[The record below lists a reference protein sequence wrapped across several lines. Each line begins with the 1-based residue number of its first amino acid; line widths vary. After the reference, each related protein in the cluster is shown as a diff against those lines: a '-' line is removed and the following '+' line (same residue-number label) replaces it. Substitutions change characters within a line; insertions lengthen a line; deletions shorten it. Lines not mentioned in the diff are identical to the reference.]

1 MSLSK
6 FFRRNYWDL
15 ERTRELEAHI
25 AFETDENIARGMTP
39 DEARR
44 TAYIKFGS
52 PTRVREEIWR
62 NNSLATLEH
71 FLRDLQYAWRTLSR
85 NPGYALVA
93 VLTLGLGI
101 GANTA
106 IFTVVNGVLLRPLP
120 YAESGRIVHL
130 QQKAPK
136 VSPDPFGFSVLEIED
151 YREQGR
157 AFSDLAEYH
166 SMTFTVL
173 GTNVPERVATGVV
186 SANFFDVLGVKSI
199 LGRALTPADET
210 MTAPPVMVLSY
221 EYWMKEFGGDKNV
234 LGRSFELN
242 DRMHTVVGV
251 LPPLPAYP
259 GTDDLYMPTTSC
271 PFRSGKEMMSDRGDR
286 MMDVFARL
294 EPGIT
299 PEQATNNLQ
308 TIANRLQMEYP
319 KFYPKNSGFTADFI
333 PIERE
338 LTHAARPTFLT
349 LLGASGLV
357 LLLACANLANFAFS
371 RHLSR
376 SREIAIRIATGASR
390 AQVFRQL
397 MTESL
402 LLASAGGLLG
412 VLIAALGSRLL
423 IEYAARLTP
432 LSGEIHLDATVLLFA
447 TGTSLLAGIFF
458 GVLPS
463 LVASRTRLESL
474 NDSGERA
481 TGGES
486 SMRMRNLLVTLQV
499 TLSFLL
505 LMGAGLM
512 MRSLYNLLTVDLG
525 FKTENVLSMAINLNW
540 TKYQKQES
548 RNEFYREVMTR
559 VQSTPSVTN
568 AAISMTV
575 PLNGDMGSMQ
585 NGILIEGQPVHPGE
599 PVPQADFRVVSAD
612 YFRVLGVPVL
622 DGRAFTDRDIQHA
635 PAVVIV
641 NDLMAR
647 HYWPNENPIGRR
659 ISTDEGKTWAT
670 VVGVVSNVHQYG
682 LDKDSVY
689 EAYFPLEQAS
699 LTGAHLLVR
708 TRGEPFQLSN
718 QIVRTIHDVD
728 SQQPVTDIKTLA
740 QIRESLLGTPRVTA
754 VLLGLFAAVAL
765 FITIVGVSGTLALFV
780 AHRTKEIGIRMAL
793 GATREAILRHILY
806 RGMAPVLAGMVI
818 GIVAA
823 TFCTRALAGMLFA
836 VKATD
841 PMTFAAIAFV
851 LALVALIA
859 CCIPGRRA
867 TRIDPMKALRMD

>member
-1 MSLSK
+1 MSLAK
-6 FFRRNYWDL
+6 FLRRKYWDR
-15 ERTRELEAHI
+15 ERTREVEAHI
-25 AFETDENIARGMTP
+25 AHEIDDNLARGMSP

-44 TAYIKFGS
+44 AAYIKFGS

-62 NNSLATLEH
+62 INSLAPLEH
-71 FLRDLQYAWRTLSR
+71 FQRDLRYAWRTLSR

-120 YAESGRIVHL
+120 YVEAGRIVHL

-136 VSPDPFGFSVLEIED
+136 VSPDPFGFSVLEIRD

-157 AFSDLAEYH
+157 VFSDLAEYH
-166 SMTFTVL
+166 SMTFTML
-173 GTNVPERVATGVV
+173 GTSVPERVATGVV
-186 SANFFDVLGVKSI
+186 SANFFDVFGVKPL
-199 LGRALTPADET
+199 LGRALTPADES

-221 EYWMKEFGGDKNV
+221 EYWMKEFGGDKSV

-271 PFRSGKEMMSDRGDR
+271 PFRSGKDMMSNREDR
-286 MMDVFARL
+286 MMDVFARVK
-294 EPGIT
+294 PGIT
-299 PEQATNNLQ
+299 PNQVTGNLQ
-308 TIANRLQMEYP
+308 TIANRLQMEYS
-319 KFYPKNSGFTADFI
+319 KFYPQNAGYTAEFV
-333 PIERE
+333 PVERE

-357 LLLACANLANFAFS
+357 LLLACANLANFALS
-371 RHLSR
+371 RHLGR

-412 VLIAALGSRLL
+412 VLIAAVGSRLL
-423 IEYAARLTP
+423 TDYAARMTP
-432 LSGEIHLDATVLLFA
+432 LSGEIHLDASVLLFA
-447 TGTSLLAGIFF
+447 IGTSLLAGIFF

-463 LVASRTRLESL
+463 FVASRAHLESL

-481 TGGES
+481 TGGEG
-486 SMRMRNLLVTLQV
+486 SMRTRNLLVTLQV

-512 MRSLYNLLTVDLG
+512 MRSLYNLLTVDPG
-525 FKTENVLSMAINLNW
+525 FKTQNVLSMAINLNW
-540 TKYQKQES
+540 TKYQKQET
-548 RNEFYREVMTR
+548 RNEFYRQAMGR
-559 VQSTPSVTN
+559 VRSMPSVTDV
-568 AAISMTV
+568 AVSMTV
-575 PLNGDMGSMQ
+575 PLNGDMGSML
-585 NGILIEGQPVHPGE
+585 NGIQIEGQPVHPGE

-622 DGRAFTDRDIQHA
+622 GGRAFSDSDIKQA
-635 PAVVIV
+635 PAVAIV

-647 HYWPNENPIGRR
+647 HYWPNENPLGHR
-659 ISTDEGKTWAT
+659 ISTDEGKTWTT

-699 LTGAHLLVR
+699 LMGAHLLVR
-708 TRGEPFQLSN
+708 TRGEPTQLTN
-718 QIVRTIHDVD
+718 QAVRTIHEIDP
-728 SQQPVTDIKTLA
+728 QQPVTDIKTLA
-740 QIRESLLGTPRVTA
+740 QMRESLLGTPRVTA

-765 FITIVGVSGTLALFV
+765 FITIVGISGTLALFV
-780 AHRTKEIGIRMAL
+780 THRTKEIGIRMAL

-806 RGMAPVLAGMVI
+806 RGMAPVLAGMGI

-823 TFCTRALAGMLFA
+823 FFCTRALAGMLFA
-836 VKATD
+836 VKTTD
-841 PMTFAAIAFV
+841 PLTFVAIALF
-851 LALVALIA
+851 LAFVALAA
-859 CCIPGRRA
+859 CCLPGRRA
-867 TRIDPMKALRMD
+867 THVDPMKALRMD